1 MCGRFALSAKTSD
14 IEKLI
19 PGLKKTDNDLMPRY
33 NIAPS
38 QDIAVILNTEPDEL
52 NFIRWGLIP
61 FWAKEKSIGNKM
73 INARSESI
81 TEKPS
86 FKNSFRRR
94 RCIIP
99 ATGFYEWQ
107 NIPGEKKKQPYFVK
121 MKSGGVFAFAGLW
134 DEWKDPGNGKI
145 RSAAIITT
153 PANELME
160 PIHNRMPAILPREFI
175 QTWLSDIPN
184 GEKELLEA
192 LNPYPSDEMEAY
204 KISTMI
210 NIPENEGKE
219 LIEKL
224 Y

>member
-121 MKSGGVFAFAGLW
+121 MKSGGGFAFAGLW